1 MSLIWQ
7 GEYVLETKSAG
18 RLARD
23 LSATFWVLR
32 KKQGDFIEKSRC
44 DQALF
49 TWLHD
54 WNSVDGSVNG
64 GKRSQMCQTAHL
76 PRALKEVEP
85 SMKSVAWGQYLLA
98 VWIVPLYPICVTLWH
113 QVCIL
118 SDLSERVSE
127 VFNYLW
133 IRNSEKTQ
141 LFIRHSRYSKP
152 TRLKDQV
159 SQNKSLFAMQI
170 CSLSN

>member
-54 WNSVDGSVNG
+54 
-64 GKRSQMCQTAHL
+64 
-76 PRALKEVEP
+76 
-85 SMKSVAWGQYLLA
+85 
-98 VWIVPLYPICVTLWH
+98 
-113 QVCIL
+113 
-118 SDLSERVSE
+118 
-127 VFNYLW
+127 
-133 IRNSEKTQ
+133 
-141 LFIRHSRYSKP
+141 
-152 TRLKDQV
+152 
-159 SQNKSLFAMQI
+159 
-170 CSLSN
+170 